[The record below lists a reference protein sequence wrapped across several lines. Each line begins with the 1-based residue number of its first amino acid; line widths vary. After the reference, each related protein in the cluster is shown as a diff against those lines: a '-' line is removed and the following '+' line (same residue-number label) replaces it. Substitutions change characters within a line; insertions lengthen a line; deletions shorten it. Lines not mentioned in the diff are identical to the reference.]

1 MYNRFA
7 NTRGKM
13 NKYLSLVA
21 AGIVCLAAFTLL
33 GCKEEDPP
41 TAKTPAKGTPGIE
54 NVDISYNESTGSFTL
69 SWDPVTDAVG
79 YEITHAGSRLGTF
92 SYIEYIDVGPANF
105 TYVHSNTNP
114 YGKPNARKYEN
125 YYKITAMN
133 AGDTVMAESMT
144 SLELKIFGQTVLFY
158 DANYDNMTAI
168 RTEINRIHDQEMFG
182 GVEQG
187 DGRRGEFSSRRYTFF
202 FKPGE
207 YNLGGEI
214 LIGFYTTIAGL
225 GKLPSETRFVNTS
238 ISTPTHLTNNN
249 ATCTF
254 WRSIEN
260 LHLVSGQRFRWG
272 VSQSAP
278 IRRML
283 VNIPTLYHFEGG
295 YCSGG
300 YTGDSY
306 FTADVAALSQQQ
318 WYTRNCHYGA
328 GMSGVGWNNVIQ
340 ATTGSPPSASASI
353 SIIPNSPKIREKPF
367 IFYDTN
373 GEFKVFKPAV
383 RENAVGISWNAGS
396 ELTPQSTVPI
406 NTATNNGM
414 GVGEILDLM
423 DEFYITKAAVRQ
435 QSGTTHA
442 VGLDSAADINA
453 QLTAGKHIYFTPG
466 RYPIEA
472 PIVVKMLDTII
483 LGHGFPTV
491 YPTDS
496 NNAGV
501 IFVDDVSG
509 VTVAGIMF
517 DAGSQTAYLL
527 TMGPTNSSANHSS
540 NPSLIAD
547 LCLRIGGYNSNPV
560 HADVSVLVNS
570 NNVIGDKLWVWRA
583 DHGVGGLIDW
593 HYNTSKN
600 GVIVMGDNVEMY
612 GLFVEH
618 HHEYTTL
625 WLGDGGVTYFYQNET
640 PYDPHW
646 QVQYSSHGGT
656 VNGWAQYKVGNN
668 VNTHEAYGLG
678 IYSVFLDRDNGTKEY
693 MILQNAIEVPHK
705 TGVRV
710 EKACTVFIG
719 TGSPRRGEIVAIVNG
734 TGGRVISAS
743 AERLGTFRNGTA
755 TGVGSN
761 PTAGVQPADETH
773 WVEAL
778 QIGNTGVVT
787 TNPNGGLPPFASRN
801 GYTGARP

>member
-1 MYNRFA
+1 MYNKYTVASKKIKRF
-7 NTRGKM
+7 
-13 NKYLSLVA
+13 LSLIP
-21 AGIVCLAAFTLL
+21 AGMVCLAAFLLL
-33 GCKEEDPP
+33 GCPP
-41 TAKTPAKGTPGIE
+41 DDTTGGGVKPQGTPDIE
-54 NVDISYNESTGSFTL
+54 NVSINYNETAGSFAL
-69 SWDPVTDAVG
+69 GWDPVTDAVG
-79 YEITHAGSRLGTF
+79 YEITHAGSRLGEF
-92 SYIEYIDVGPANF
+92 KYIDFIDEGPANF
-105 TYVHSNTNP
+105 TYTHSSANP

-125 YYKITAMN
+125 YYKITAMDEN
-133 AGDTVMAESMT
+133 DKVLAESMI
-144 SLELKIFGQTVLFY
+144 SLELEIFGHTVLFY
-158 DANYDNMTAI
+158 DAKYDNMTAI

-187 DGRRGEFSSRRYTFF
+187 DGRRGEFSSRRYTMF

-207 YNLGGEI
+207 YKLDGEL

-225 GKLPSETRFVNTS
+225 GKLPSETRLVNTS

-260 LHLVSGQRFRWG
+260 FHLVSGQRFRWG

-306 FTADVAALSQQQ
+306 FTNSVAALSQQQ
-318 WYTRNCHYGA
+318 WYTRNCHYA
-328 GMSGVGWNNVIQ
+328 QGMSGVGWNNVIQ
-340 ATTGSPPSASASI
+340 ASTGNLPAASASI
-353 SIIPNSPKIREKPF
+353 SIIPDSPKIREKPF
-367 IFYDTN
+367 LFYDEN
-373 GEFKVFKPAV
+373 GNFKVFRPDV
-383 RENAVGISWNAGS
+383 RENTVGISWNAGS
-396 ELTPQSTVPI
+396 SLTPTSTVPI
-406 NTATNNGM
+406 NSATNDGM
-414 GVGEILDLM
+414 GVGEILDLI
-423 DEFYITKAAVRQ
+423 DEFYITRAAVKQ

-442 VGLDSAADINA
+442 VGLDTAADINA

-472 PIVVKMLDTII
+472 PIVVNMIDTII

-496 NNAGV
+496 NTNGLV
-501 IFVDDVSG
+501 FVNDISG
-509 VTVAGIMF
+509 VTVAGLMF
-517 DAGSQTAYLL
+517 DAGSQSAYLL
-527 TMGPTNSSANHSS
+527 TMGPTGASGNHSA
-540 NPSLIAD
+540 NPSLMAD
-547 LCLRIGGYNSNPV
+547 LCLRVGGYNSNPV

-600 GVIVMGDNVEMY
+600 GVVVIGNKVEMY

-625 WLGDGGVTYFYQNET
+625 WLGDEGVTYFYQNET

-678 IYSVFLDRDNGTKEY
+678 IYSVFLERDNGTKEY
-693 MILQNAIEVPHK
+693 MILHNAMEVPHK
-705 TGVRV
+705 PNVKV

-719 TGSPRRGEIVAIVNG
+719 TGDPRRGEIVSIVNG
-734 TGGRVISAS
+734 TGGRVITAS

-773 WVEAL
+773 WVSSL
-778 QIGNTGVVT
+778 QISSSGTVT
-787 TNPNGGLPPFASRN
+787 ANPNGGLPPFASRN
-801 GYTGARP
+801 GYTGAKP